1 MRTRVRPRLSL
12 SLIRSRFG
20 SDKGIYRKQ
29 DVHKQQTSV
38 GANSTSAQG
47 QVQTLGRFRKC
58 GIMELRMRNPK
69 LDFEDQAMEVL
80 P

>member
-1 MRTRVRPRLSL
+1 LLATHGRTIIWVIREQANNDVRLPLKAD
-12 SLIRSRFG
+12 IA
-20 SDKGIYRKQ
+20 
-29 DVHKQQTSV
+29 
-38 GANSTSAQG
+38 GAAGMSALG